1 MRINK
6 FLLTIT
12 LGIILAISSCNTTK
26 KTTTA
31 SVEKTSEII
40 FDINLLDLSND
51 TFKVKVKTPQ
61 LSATNNIFQFASTA
75 PGTYQIMNIGKYVTK
90 FAAYDKNNTEI
101 PTSKQGLNQY
111 VISTPAKVDYIEYNI
126 SETWDTEVKENKIYL
141 MCGTSIEKDN
151 VLINGQ
157 GVFGYIKGLQ
167 DLPILI
173 KIAHPQGWISGTALS
188 KNSQGYYMA
197 NNYDHIVD
205 SPILLGSTLTEA
217 SIDVEGTKIQVYT
230 YSKTN
235 KVHSDQILSSLESM
249 LKSASQFVNGLP
261 VKRYTFLFHFEDK
274 TAGAWEHS
282 YSSEYIY
289 KEDTWENLKKPISE
303 TAAHEFFHVVTPL
316 NIHSELIQEFNF
328 IEPQASSHLWL
339 YEGVTEWA
347 SHMMFLQA
355 KETNLDGYFEMLQ
368 RKIRINNFYD
378 PTYSL
383 LKLSETSFSPAGQKQ
398 YGNIYMKGALV
409 AGLLDIRLLE
419 LSKGEISLIDIINK
433 LAKQYGP
440 NKPFDEK
447 GFFDEFVAITYPEI
461 AEFFDLYIKNSN
473 PLPIEDYYAKVGIK
487 FSETRTYEN
496 LSGLNANLYP
506 TPRGLYVLEDYT
518 NDSME
523 LKKGDMIVK
532 IDGADVN
539 ALNQK
544 EVMAVFAEKSVGS
557 EYTVS
562 ITRGRGETKE
572 NITFNSKTTAKV
584 SVNVFEQ
591 LDTKTIIQ
599 EALQQK
605 WLN

>member
-1 MRINK
+1 
-6 FLLTIT
+6 
-12 LGIILAISSCNTTK
+12 
-26 KTTTA
+26 
-31 SVEKTSEII
+31 
-40 FDINLLDLSND
+40 
-51 TFKVKVKTPQ
+51 
-61 LSATNNIFQFASTA
+61 
-75 PGTYQIMNIGKYVTK
+75 
-90 FAAYDKNNTEI
+90 
-101 PTSKQGLNQY
+101 
-111 VISTPAKVDYIEYNI
+111 
-126 SETWDTEVKENKIYL
+126 
-141 MCGTSIEKDN
+141 
-151 VLINGQ
+151 
-157 GVFGYIKGLQ
+157 
-167 DLPILI
+167 
-173 KIAHPQGWISGTALS
+173 
-188 KNSQGYYMA
+188 
-197 NNYDHIVD
+197 
-205 SPILLGSTLTEA
+205 
-217 SIDVEGTKIQVYT
+217 
-230 YSKTN
+230 
-235 KVHSDQILSSLESM
+235 
-249 LKSASQFVNGLP
+249 
-261 VKRYTFLFHFEDK
+261 
-274 TAGAWEHS
+274 
-282 YSSEYIY
+282 
-289 KEDTWENLKKPISE
+289 
-303 TAAHEFFHVVTPL
+303 
-316 NIHSELIQEFNF
+316 
-328 IEPQASSHLWL
+328 
-339 YEGVTEWA
+339 
-347 SHMMFLQA
+347 
-355 KETNLDGYFEMLQ
+355 
-368 RKIRINNFYD
+368 
-378 PTYSL
+378 
-383 LKLSETSFSPAGQKQ
+383 
-398 YGNIYMKGALV
+398 MKGALV

-544 EVMAVFAEKSVGS
+544 EVMAVFAEKSVGA

>member
-101 PTSKQGLNQY
+101 PTTKQGLNQY

-289 KEDTWENLKKPISE
+289 KEDTWENLKKPIAE

-544 EVMAVFAEKSVGS
+544 EVMAVFAKKSVGS